1 MKIRIIAAAAIVC
14 LAGTTFAVAGDTK
27 EDAVAMVKKAVSL
40 IKADGAE
47 KAYAE
52 ISTPGGK
59 FVDGGTYVVVQAFEG
74 VTLAHATNSKLIGK
88 NMIEAQ
94 DVDGKFFAK
103 GLSDNGRQHA
113 SFWYDFKFVNPATKK
128 IQVKDQYCESL
139 NETVVCAGVY
149 RP

>member
-1 MKIRIIAAAAIVC
+1 MRLQIIAAVAIAC
-14 LAGTTFAVAGDTK
+14 LASTTFAIAGDTK

-40 IKADGAE
+40 IKADGTE

-52 ISTPGGK
+52 ISAPDGK
-59 FVDGGTYVVVQAFEG
+59 FVEGGTYVVVQAFDG

-88 NMIEAQ
+88 NMIDAQ

-103 GLSDNGRQHA
+103 GLSDNGRQHT

-128 IQVKDQYCESL
+128 IQLKDQYCESL

>member
-1 MKIRIIAAAAIVC
+1 
-14 LAGTTFAVAGDTK
+14 
-27 EDAVAMVKKAVSL
+27 MVDE
-40 IKADGAE
+40 KADGRLDHRRGARHQR
-47 KAYAE
+47 
-52 ISTPGGK
+52 
-59 FVDGGTYVVVQAFEG
+59 DGEA
-74 VTLAHATNSKLIGK
+74 
-88 NMIEAQ
+88 AQ

-103 GLSDNGRQHA
+103 GLSDNGRQNA